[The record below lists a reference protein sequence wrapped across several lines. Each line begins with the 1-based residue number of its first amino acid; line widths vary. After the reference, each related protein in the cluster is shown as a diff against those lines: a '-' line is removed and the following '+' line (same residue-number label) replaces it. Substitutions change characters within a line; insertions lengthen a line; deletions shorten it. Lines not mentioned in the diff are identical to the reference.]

1 MQTLS
6 SPPHY
11 TTLSQP
17 IITNNNNNKH
27 FLSLLLTHSKLCSNS
42 ISTRRCRYK
51 NSVKHLKQFLWNFR
65 EYFFPSSSSHKQ
77 QRRQYSKNFMRLCH
91 PNCYRF
97 LLSHHLTSIEFLCIN
112 VKREIEKYW
121 DWFSYFPH
129 LFLLDLEFDLV
140 IIHHIIFIEFSAYS
154 SSPSQTSFD
163 LIIVPVIISTW
174 WYFWN
179 EFFRASS
186 SNKRKEEEENA
197 NGATS
202 TYWTESYSSWFFG
215 LVFFLCSSSL
225 SLPLAIEFYVFGFFN
240 KCKRGKIVYLQQHQQ

>member
-140 IIHHIIFIEFSAYS
+140 IIHHIIFIEFFSIFLV
-154 SSPSQTSFD
+154 T
-163 LIIVPVIISTW
+163 IT
-174 WYFWN
+174 N
-179 EFFRASS
+179 FFRSYHCS
-186 SNKRKEEEENA
+186 CNHFNMMVFLEWIFQSEQQQQEEGRGRK
-197 NGATS
+197 
-202 TYWTESYSSWFFG
+202 
-215 LVFFLCSSSL
+215 C
-225 SLPLAIEFYVFGFFN
+225 
-240 KCKRGKIVYLQQHQQ
+240 

>member
-1 MQTLS
+1 MWRLEQNRSRERNNFNNNKRSISPRDRFSGNVDKAREDMKDGFNYRFS
-6 SPPHY
+6 SNE
-11 TTLSQP
+11 
-17 IITNNNNNKH
+17 NNNNNKH

-112 VKREIEKYW
+112 VRREIEKYW

-129 LFLLDLEFDLV
+129 L
-140 IIHHIIFIEFSAYS
+140 
-154 SSPSQTSFD
+154 
-163 LIIVPVIISTW
+163 
-174 WYFWN
+174 
-179 EFFRASS
+179 
-186 SNKRKEEEENA
+186 
-197 NGATS
+197 
-202 TYWTESYSSWFFG
+202 
-215 LVFFLCSSSL
+215 VFFLFFFLILRSTLSSSITLL
-225 SLPLAIEFYVFGFFN
+225 S
-240 KCKRGKIVYLQQHQQ
+240 